1 MDEARLTGSLH
12 LSVVENHLRGNPCSC
27 TVEISSDTLSMFLRW
42 SGYGGTLKKCVIHH
56 VANAVPNS
64 LYQSASLSVRTF
76 SMRRSNFSGL
86 IKQWEFKTTLQ
97 TPRPFHTSRPRYIN
111 PILLAVLRPLSKI
124 AAILVGRGFRK
135 WWQSLPAKKRELF
148 IQHLLRNKY
157 KYLGG
162 SALLGTASLTYYE
175 DHVVPAPLTGRRRFM
190 VFTSDQLHTVSRHTY
205 TEEISQ
211 YAHLLMP
218 ENHPMVSVVKRV
230 GNRLLQANK
239 NIPQLYTKYWT
250 VTLIDDPTV
259 NCYVLPSGD
268 IVMFRGMMDLLE
280 NDDQVAAVVA
290 HEMSHAILEHAS
302 EQLSRGY
309 LLDVLILLP
318 LAVIWAFI
326 PSDGLALV
334 TQWFLNQVV
343 KVLLQLPYSRSLEEE
358 ADSVGL
364 QLAAKACFDVRE
376 ASAFWG
382 KMSVLDKI
390 RENSGGS
397 PPEDSAWLS
406 THPSNI
412 ERQEKIDDQM
422 EEAISIRNFCQCPQL
437 DERDPRQMVKS
448 LQRQLTVTSSSS

>member
-1 MDEARLTGSLH
+1 
-12 LSVVENHLRGNPCSC
+12 
-27 TVEISSDTLSMFLRW
+27 MFLRW

-205 TEEISQ
+205 TE
-211 YAHLLMP
+211 
-218 ENHPMVSVVKRV
+218 
-230 GNRLLQANK
+230 
-239 NIPQLYTKYWT
+239 
-250 VTLIDDPTV
+250 
-259 NCYVLPSGD
+259 SGD

-390 RENSGGS
+390 REKSGGS

-412 ERQEKIDDQM
+412 ERQEKIDAQM